1 MARNFMIRSLLIAG
15 VLGVSLVS
23 GCSSMRD
30 TMGMGDDSMDAG
42 MSDSQIVAE
51 IRQQMAL
58 NPELNSSQIT
68 VTERDGQVVL
78 GGFATSLQ
86 DIDIV
91 RGIAE
96 QVSGVS
102 GVEDNIVVQGM

>member
-1 MARNFMIRSLLIAG
+1 MACNFMIRSLLIAG

-30 TMGMGDDSMDAG
+30 RMSGDSMDAG
-42 MSDSQIVAE
+42 MTDSEIVAE

-58 NPELNSSQIT
+58 NPQLNSSQVT
-68 VTERDGQVVL
+68 VTERDGRVVL
-78 GGFATSLQ
+78 GGFASSLQ

-96 QVSGVS
+96 QAEGVTE
-102 GVEDNIVVQGM
+102 VEDNIVVQGM